1 MNTSQKG
8 RLGEQIAQDFLI
20 KKGYQIL
27 EKNYRYKRSEIDL
40 IALIN
45 GTLIFI
51 EVKLRKNEKF
61 GFPEEFVSK
70 RKEELIKEAAENYI
84 FEKDWKKNIRFDI
97 ISILKT
103 SIKEEIEHFE
113 DAF

>member
-8 RLGEQIAQDFLI
+8 RLGEEIAQDFLI

-40 IALIN
+40 IALYN
-45 GTLIFI
+45 GTVIFI
-51 EVKLRKNEKF
+51 EVKLRKNENF

-70 RKEELIKEAAENYI
+70 RKEELVKEAAENYV
-84 FEKDWKKNIRFDI
+84 FEKNWLKNIRFDI
-97 ISILKT
+97 ISIIKT
-103 SIKEEIEHFE
+103 TFKEEIIHLE